1 MSSICSSDKIIEFLI
16 QGHQEFI
23 FFMILYSLQPLK
35 HYTGKKPTKD
45 NRSYLNI
52 QPFYMLA
59 HSIYLYIRL
68 PDSLVLTISN
78 LPLNYLLFLTLVQ
91 SSYSVIL
98 HSHPYNP

>member
-1 MSSICSSDKIIEFLI
+1 MEFLI

-23 FFMILYSLQPLK
+23 FLMILYSLQPLK
-35 HYTGKKPTKD
+35 HYTREKPTKD
-45 NRSYLNI
+45 NRYYLNI
-52 QPFYMLA
+52 QPFYMPT
-59 HSIYLYIRL
+59 HSSYLYIPL

-98 HSHPYNP
+98 NSHPYNS